1 MSTRIPRIYTY
12 PIFSYSYLLPIPS
25 PFPGANPRPGLVPV
39 GLPLRSGDRL
49 LLGGGPGYQSMRGSV
64 REIFEDV
71 LAIFLLLVE
80 GVGFFA
86 KGIGFILS

>member
-1 MSTRIPRIYTY
+1 MVV
-12 PIFSYSYLLPIPS
+12 LW
-25 PFPGANPRPGLVPV
+25 VV
-39 GLPLRSGDRL
+39 V
-49 LLGGGPGYQSMRGSV
+49 SV

-86 KGIGFILS
+86 KGTGFILS